1 METKLLTTP
10 LFLKHQQ
17 LHAQIAPFSGWSMPI
32 QYEGILAEHVW
43 TRTNASVFDICHM
56 GEFLLTGTFSES
68 GLDKVV
74 TMRLDDM
81 VDGECRYGFMLN
93 KKAGIIDDL
102 VVYRI
107 AVDQWML
114 VVNAGTT
121 PNDEANL
128 RKNLTAHCRVEN
140 ISNETAKLDVQ
151 GPLARKVLEEL
162 VGRDVRRLA
171 YYRFSHFHLLGE
183 HVLVSRTGYTG
194 ELGYEIYITASKAEE
209 LWDLI
214 LKNPGVKPAGL
225 GCRDTLRLE
234 MCYPLYGHDIDE
246 VHNPLEAGLGRFVY
260 FGKEFIGSQELM
272 KIFQAGPQ
280 RRMAFF
286 KADSRRAP
294 RQGYAIRM
302 QGKDVGVVTSGS
314 FSPSLSCGI
323 AMGYVESEWCRVGLE
338 ATLAGASAEISSTSV
353 EKPFYKRGSARSE
366 GV

>member
-10 LFLKHQQ
+10 LFEKHQK
-17 LHAQIAPFSGWSMPI
+17 LNAKIAPFSGWSMPI
-32 QYEGILAEHVW
+32 QYEGIIAEHLW
-43 TRTNASVFDICHM
+43 TRENASLFDICHM
-56 GEFLLTGTFSES
+56 GEFRLTGTLQES
-68 GLDKVV
+68 GLDRVV

-93 KKAGIIDDL
+93 DAAGIIDDL

-107 AVDQWML
+107 TSDQWML

-121 PNDEANL
+121 PKDEANL
-128 RKNLTAHCRVEN
+128 RKNLADNCRIEN
-140 ISNETAKLDVQ
+140 ISKETAKLDVQ
-151 GPLARKVLEEL
+151 GPRARKALEEI
-162 VGRDVRRLA
+162 VGRDLRRLA

-183 HVLVSRTGYTG
+183 KVIVSRTGYTG
-194 ELGYEIYITASKAEE
+194 ELGYEIYINASKAEE
-209 LWDLI
+209 LWELI
-214 LKNPGVKPAGL
+214 LKNPDVKPAGL

-246 VHNPLEAGLGRFVY
+246 TRNPLEAGLGRFVY
-260 FGKEFIGSQELM
+260 FGKEFIGSKELM
-272 KIFQAGPQ
+272 KIFQEGPQ
-280 RRMAFF
+280 QRMAFF

-294 RQGYAIRM
+294 RQGYAIRI
-302 QGKDVGVVTSGS
+302 QGKDAGVVTSGS

-323 AMGYVESEWCRVGLE
+323 AMGYVESDCCRPGLPV
-338 ATLAGASAEISSTSV
+338 TLAGAEVEISSIIV